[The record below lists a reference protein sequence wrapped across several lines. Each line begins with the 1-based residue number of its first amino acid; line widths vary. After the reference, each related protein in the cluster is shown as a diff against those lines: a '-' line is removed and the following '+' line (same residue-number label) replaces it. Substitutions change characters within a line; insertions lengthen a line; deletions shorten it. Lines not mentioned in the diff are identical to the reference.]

1 MNKEKIKKKLV
12 KLLLLIKYL
21 PAEGL
26 DEAIEDLER
35 ITKFY
40 QK

>member
-1 MNKEKIKKKLV
+1 MDKKEIKQKLV

-21 PAEGL
+21 PAQGL
-26 DEAIEDLER
+26 DEAIKDLER
-35 ITKFY
+35 ITKNC

>member
-1 MNKEKIKKKLV
+1 MNKQEIKE
-12 KLLLLIKYL
+12 KLLKLLHLIKYL

>member
-1 MNKEKIKKKLV
+1 MNKEKIKEKLV

-21 PAEGL
+21 PPQGL
-26 DEAIEDLER
+26 DEAIKDLER